1 MGKKKGKILIVDDN
15 QSVLNILD
23 LLLQPEFD
31 LVTITNNPDLIID
44 TILTEN
50 LDLILLDMNFSPGVS
65 SGKEGFYWLRKILK
79 FDPTVVVILI
89 TAYGDVEQAV
99 KAMKEGATDFVLKP
113 WDNKK
118 LITTLKAG
126 LKLRETRMEVKKLQ
140 NKQIHLNEDINNK
153 FDPIIGSSAPMKEL
167 YATIE
172 KVARTDANILLYGE
186 NGTGKELVARE
197 IHRQSKRSD
206 EVMISVD
213 MASLT
218 DSLFE
223 SELFGYIKG
232 AFTDAK
238 SDRPGRFET
247 ASDGTLFLDEIC
259 NISMSSQSKLL
270 SVLQNRE
277 IFRLGSVKS
286 IPIDIRL
293 ICATNKNL
301 DILIRDGL
309 FREDL
314 HYRINTIKIELPPLR
329 NRGDDIILLTEYFLE
344 KYKKRYGKF
353 GLKINSRT
361 LDKLKRNKWPGNIR
375 ELDHAI
381 EKAVILCDKNI
392 LEPEDFYMDII
403 DKGNDIQSERPTLE
417 ETEKKRILEALDN
430 NRGHLNDT
438 ARELKIA
445 RQTLYRK
452 VKKYGL

>member
-375 ELDHAI
+375 VLDHAI

>member
-1 MGKKKGKILIVDDN
+1 MKGKILIADDN
-15 QSVLNILD
+15 KSVLNILD
-23 LLLQPEFD
+23 LLLQPEFETVK
-31 LVTITNNPDLIID
+31 VTSRPESIPGLLKSDNFDIV
-44 TILTEN
+44 
-50 LDLILLDMNFSPGVS
+50 LLDMNFSTGAS
-65 SGKEGFYWLRKILK
+65 SGSEGFFWLKKILK
-79 FDPTVVVILI
+79 FDPSIVVIVI

-99 KAMKEGATDFVLKP
+99 KAMKEGAIDFVLKP

-126 LKLRETRMEVKKLQ
+126 LKLRETKLEVKKLQ
-140 NKQIHLNEDINNK
+140 NKQIHLTEDINKK
-153 FDPIIGSSAPMKEL
+153 FNTIIGSSAPMKDL
-167 YATIE
+167 FTSIE
-172 KVARTDANILLYGE
+172 KVAKTDANVLIYGE

-197 IHRQSKRSD
+197 IHRQSKRSS

-218 DSLFE
+218 ESLFE

-238 SDRPGRFET
+238 DDRAGRFET
-247 ASDGTLFLDEIC
+247 ASGGTLFLDEIC
-259 NISMSSQSKLL
+259 NLSMSSQSKLL
-270 SVLQNRE
+270 TVLQNRE
-277 IFRLGSVKS
+277 IFRVGSVHC

-293 ICATNKNL
+293 ICASNK
-301 DILIRDGL
+301 DINKMINEGI

-314 HYRINTIKIELPPLR
+314 HYRINTITIELPPLR
-329 NRGDDIILLTEYFLE
+329 QRGDDIILLTEFFLE
-344 KYKKRYGKF
+344 QYSKKYRKF
-353 GLKINSRT
+353 ELKINSQAI
-361 LDKLKRNKWPGNIR
+361 DKMKRYSWPGNVR

-381 EKAVILCDKNI
+381 EKAVIMCDSSI
-392 LEPEDFYMDII
+392 LGPDDFYINII
-403 DKGNDIQSERPTLE
+403 DKGVNILSGNLSLE

-438 ARELKIA
+438 ANELKIA